1 LHDIIYRWTS
11 RKKQKKIRLTE
22 GKALE
27 NEEKEAKKLRKQKK
41 FIKMRTR

>member
-1 LHDIIYRWTS
+1 MIYYTDGQAEKNR
-11 RKKQKKIRLTE
+11 QKRRLTE

-41 FIKMRTR
+41 FIKMRTQ